1 MHLAQVRFVR
11 LLLME
16 QPQCATCVVSHQLLP
31 PMLEML
37 LERGGACDNLVNS
50 ATLQLL
56 SDIGE
61 AEALSFLRVHLLRRH
76 RSQVRV
82 RVRVRVTVRVRVN
95 PKPKP
100 KPKPN
105 P

>member
-1 MHLAQVRFVR
+1 MHALLRRGPRSLRAAVVRFVR

-61 AEALSFLRVHLLRRH
+61 AEAL
-76 RSQVRV
+76 
-82 RVRVRVTVRVRVN
+82 
-95 PKPKP
+95 
-100 KPKPN
+100 
-105 P
+105 

>member
-1 MHLAQVRFVR
+1 MHALLRRGPRSLRAAVVRFTEQNPNLSPYHPNPNPNPNPSNPTNPHQVRFVR

-50 ATLQLL
+50 A
-56 SDIGE
+56 E
-61 AEALSFLRVHLLRRH
+61 
-76 RSQVRV
+76 
-82 RVRVRVTVRVRVN
+82 
-95 PKPKP
+95 P
-100 KPKPN
+100 
-105 P
+105 